1 MRFSTLCLLTI
12 FVGLGLTAM
21 ATTDELS
28 DIERDARALELYLQ
42 DQKEHE
48 EYCPSME
55 WNQPPLEIYKSLL
68 TSQLPLG
75 CKD

>member
-1 MRFSTLCLLTI
+1 MKVTTVSLLTI
-12 FVGLGLTAM
+12 LFGLGMAAM

-28 DIERDARALELYLQ
+28 DIEKDARALELYLQ
-42 DQKEHE
+42 DQKDYE
-48 EYCPSME
+48 EYCPTAQ
-55 WNQPPLEIYKSLL
+55 WNQPPLDIYKSLL